1 MSNSAAQRKPIG
13 RWIAWITFGLVVLLG
28 VAALAVP
35 VVSRLR
41 QGQDFREAIQGAL
54 ARMPVTFASPEFLLG
69 LLLLPIVVILGRRSL
84 AGLDRFRRRMALGL
98 RVALVTLLVLALAEV
113 EWRDLTQRVEVVY
126 VVDHSRSIPEGKS
139 QEVLELINKSRGR
152 MDPRID
158 LAKVVVFGRE
168 GYNEATL
175 RKEGAALTRYASDI
189 DRDYSNLEEGI
200 TRALEALEPNARGR
214 IVLLSDG
221 NPTAGNVKNAI
232 AKAREAG
239 VPIDVVPIEYSYNEE
254 VLVEKVKIPE
264 EAKIGEPF
272 LARVVIHAA
281 EETEAKVHLW
291 RDGALVETRPVTL
304 KRGVNVEKFQL
315 ELDEAGFFRVE
326 AVVQIVGKQKDQLF
340 QNNTAHGFVFA
351 RGKAQ
356 VLYVHDEADPEAS
369 EAHNFLLALKAAEI
383 RVKVIPATDFPL
395 KVGELQGFDAVILD
409 DVARP
414 AFSDKQLKNIE
425 TAVADMGIGLIMIG
439 GARGFGAGEWRNTPV
454 EKALPVEMDIKQEQV
469 IPDGALGLV
478 IHSCEMAEGNAM
490 AINVCQKAVD
500 SLSAK
505 DTVGVLVYG
514 NEGSMWAVKPTKAR
528 NKRQIKTKIRNM
540 QVGDMPDFDP
550 IFSLAVNALEKL
562 PSAVKHMI
570 VMSDGDPSQPSASLL
585 KRCRKA
591 RITVSTICYFAHG
604 GAQGPSVD
612 LMKRIAN
619 VTGGKYYYLDDPKK
633 LPQIFLKESKRVT
646 RSLIVNKT
654 IVPAIRGQSPM
665 LAGFDGFPELT
676 GYVLTEAKPRAE
688 VALTAPD
695 GSPILAHWQYGVGK
709 SLAFTSDAKAR
720 WATEWV
726 GWDGFQSFWSQAVRW
741 VKKDV
746 QESEFK
752 VSTTLKGDQGQIVV
766 DAISEDGETISGLNV
781 RAKISSPDPK
791 EETQEVLLVQQGA
804 GRYVARFPVK
814 KVGTYSVS
822 LLSLDTDEEGKP
834 RRRHSVTTGLV
845 VPYSDEFKKL
855 KSDRT
860 FLEELAKAGGG
871 KIVEPEQLAAFEV
884 NPWRREDLGERE
896 ALEERWPFALAL
908 ALLLFFIDVAMR
920 RVALDWDKLIARAKA
935 VVTRKETPRTIDRL
949 RERKAQVQQAREETL
964 HKFTAE
970 PGADHGPV
978 EVAGAGTVGGDE
990 GGTQQGSDRPRPKPK
1005 PKPKPADGADEGGYT
1020 NRLLEAKRRARRELE
1035 EGRDKNI

>member
-1 MSNSAAQRKPIG
+1 MKNTTPQRKPIG
-13 RWIAWITFGLVVLLG
+13 RWIAWISFALVICVAA
-28 VAALAVP
+28 AALAVP
-35 VVSRLR
+35 VVRR
-41 QGQDFREAIQGAL
+41 MQDGQDFGEAFAGTL

-69 LLLLPIVVILGRRSL
+69 LLLLPIVILLGRKSL
-84 AGLDRFRRRMALGL
+84 AGLDRVRRRMAVGL
-98 RVALVTLLVLALAEV
+98 RLALVTLLVLALAEV
-113 EWRDLTQRVEVVY
+113 EWRDLTQRVEVIY

-139 QEVLELINKSRGR
+139 QEVLDLINKSRGR

-158 LAKVVVFGRE
+158 LGKIVVFGRE

-175 RKEGAALTRYASDI
+175 RRDGAPLTRYASDI

-200 TRALEALEPNARGR
+200 SRALEALEPNARGR

-221 NPTAGNVKNAI
+221 NQTAGDVKNAI

-254 VLVEKVKIPE
+254 VLVEKIKIPE

-272 LARVVIHAA
+272 LARVVIRAA
-281 EETEAKVHLW
+281 EDTEAKVHLW
-291 RDGALVETRPVTL
+291 RDGALIETRPVLL

-326 AVVQIVGKQKDQLF
+326 AVVQIVGKQKDHLF

-369 EAHNFLLALKAAEI
+369 EAHHFLLALKAAEI

-454 EKALPVEMDIKQEQV
+454 EKALPLEMDIKQEQV
-469 IPDGALGLV
+469 IPDGALALV

-500 SLSAK
+500 NLSAK
-505 DTVGVLVYG
+505 DTIGVLVYG
-514 NEGSMWAVKPTKAR
+514 QKGSMWAVKPTKAR
-528 NKRQIKTKIRNM
+528 NKRQIKAKIRQM

-550 IFSLAVNALEKL
+550 IFSLAVTALEKL

-570 VMSDGDPSQPSASLL
+570 VMSDGDPSQPRASLL

-619 VTGGKYYYLDDPKK
+619 VTGGKYYYLDDAKK

-654 IVPAIRGQSPM
+654 IVPAIRGQSPV

-709 SLAFTSDAKAR
+709 TLAFTSDAKPR

-726 GWDGFQSFWSQAVRW
+726 AWEGFQPFWSQAVRW

-746 QESEFK
+746 QESVFK

-766 DAISEDGETISGLNV
+766 DAISEDGETVSGLNV
-781 RAKISSPDPK
+781 RAKVSSPDPK
-791 EETQEVLLVQQGA
+791 EPTREIQLVQQGA
-804 GRYVARFPVK
+804 GRYVARFPVT

-822 LLSLDTDEEGKP
+822 LLSLDAEGQ
-834 RRRHSVTTGLV
+834 RRHSVTTGLV
-845 VPYSDEFKKL
+845 VPYSDEFKRL

-860 FLEELAKAGGG
+860 FLEEIAKLGGG
-871 KIVEPEQLAAFEV
+871 KIVEPEQLATFEI

-896 ALEERWPFALAL
+896 ALEERWSFALAL
-908 ALLLFFIDVAMR
+908 ALLLFFIDVATR
-920 RVALDWDKLIARAKA
+920 RVAIDWDKLIARAKA

-949 RERKAQVQQAREETL
+949 RERKARVQQAREETL

-970 PGADHGPV
+970 PGVDHGPV
-978 EVAGAGTVGGDE
+978 DVAGAGSVGGP
-990 GGTQQGSDRPRPKPK
+990 GGDQGQDRPRPKPK
-1005 PKPKPADGADEGGYT
+1005 PKPKPTADGAAEGGYT
-1020 NRLLEAKRRARRELE
+1020 NRLLEAKRRARRELD
-1035 EGRDKNI
+1035 EGKDRG

>member
-1 MSNSAAQRKPIG
+1 MSQTTAQRKPIG
-13 RWIAWITFGLVVLLG
+13 RWIAWISLVLALLLG
-28 VAALAVP
+28 AAAIAVP
-35 VVSRLR
+35 VVRR
-41 QGQDFREAIQGAL
+41 MQEGQDFREAVQGAL

-69 LLLLPIVVILGRRSL
+69 LLLLPIVVLLGRRSL

-98 RVALVTLLVLALAEV
+98 RLTLVTLLVLALAEV

-126 VVDHSRSIPEGKS
+126 VVDHSRSIPEAKS

-158 LAKVVVFGRE
+158 LGKVVVFGRE

-175 RKEGAALTRYASDI
+175 RKDGAALSRYASDI
-189 DRDYSNLEEGI
+189 DRDYSNVEEGL

-214 IVLLSDG
+214 IVLFSDG
-221 NPTAGNVKNAI
+221 NETAGQVKNAI

-239 VPIDVVPIEYSYNEE
+239 VPVDVVPIEYAYNEE

-281 EETEAKVHLW
+281 EEVEAKVHLW

-315 ELDEAGFFRVE
+315 ELTEAGFFRVE
-326 AVVQIVGKQKDQLF
+326 AVVQLVGKGRDQLF

-383 RVKVIPATDFPL
+383 RVKVISATDFPL

-414 AFSDKQLKNIE
+414 AFSEKQLKNIE

-454 EKALPVEMDIKQEQV
+454 EKALPLEMDIKQEQV

-505 DTVGVLVYG
+505 DTVGVLVFG
-514 NEGSMWAVKPTKAR
+514 DQGSMWAVKPTKAR
-528 NKRQIKTKIRNM
+528 NKRQIKAKIRKM

-550 IFSLAVNALEKL
+550 IFSLAVTALEKM
-562 PSAVKHMI
+562 PNAVKHMI

-654 IVPAIRGQSPM
+654 IVPAIRGDSPV

-726 GWDGFQSFWSQAVRW
+726 GWEGFQTFWSQAVRW

-746 QESEFK
+746 QESSFK
-752 VSTTLKGDQGQIVV
+752 VSTSLKGDQGQIVV
-766 DAISEDGETISGLNV
+766 DALTEDGETIPGLNI

-791 EETQEVLLVQQGA
+791 EEAQEIELVQRGGG
-804 GRYVARFPVK
+804 GRYVAKFPVK

-822 LLSLDTDEEGKP
+822 LLSLETDESGKQH
-834 RRRHSVTTGLV
+834 RRHSVTTGLV

-871 KIVEPEQLAAFEV
+871 KVVEPEQLAAFEV

-908 ALLLFFIDVAMR
+908 ALLLFFLDVSMR
-920 RVALDWDKLIARAKA
+920 RVAIDWDKLIARAKA

-949 RERKAQVQQAREETL
+949 RERKAKVQQAREETL
-964 HKFTAE
+964 TKFSAD
-970 PGADHGPV
+970 PDVDHGPV
-978 EVAGAGTVGGDE
+978 EVAGAGSVGGD
-990 GGTQQGSDRPRPKPK
+990 GSQAGPSRPRPKPK
-1005 PKPKPADGADEGGYT
+1005 PKPKPAEGAAEGGYT

-1035 EGRDKNI
+1035 EGKDQD

>member
-1 MSNSAAQRKPIG
+1 MSKTSAQRKPIG
-13 RWIAWITFGLVVLLG
+13 RWIAWISLAVVLLLG
-28 VAALAVP
+28 AAAIAVP
-35 VVSRLR
+35 VVRR
-41 QGQDFREAIQGAL
+41 MQEGQGFREAVQGAL

-69 LLLLPIVVILGRRSL
+69 LLLLPIVILLGRRSL

-98 RVALVTLLVLALAEV
+98 RLSLVTLLVLALAEV

-126 VVDHSRSIPEGKS
+126 VVDHSRSIPEAKS

-158 LAKVVVFGRE
+158 LGKVVVFGRE

-175 RKEGAALTRYASDI
+175 RKEGAALSRYASDI
-189 DRDYSNLEEGI
+189 DRDYSNIEEGL

-214 IVLLSDG
+214 IVLFSDG
-221 NPTAGNVKNAI
+221 NETAGKVKNAI

-315 ELDEAGFFRVE
+315 ELSEAGFFRVE
-326 AVVQIVGKQKDQLF
+326 AVVQLVGKGRDQLF

-369 EAHNFLLALKAAEI
+369 EAHNLLLALKAAEI
-383 RVKVIPATDFPL
+383 RVKVISATDFPL

-490 AINVCQKAVD
+490 AISVCQKAVD

-514 NEGSMWAVKPTKAR
+514 GQGSMWAVKPTKAR
-528 NKRQIKTKIRNM
+528 NKRQIKAQIRKM
-540 QVGDMPDFDP
+540 EVGDMPDFDP
-550 IFSLAVNALEKL
+550 IFSLAVTALEKM
-562 PSAVKHMI
+562 PNAVKHMI

-654 IVPAIRGQSPM
+654 IVPAIRGQSPV
-665 LAGFDGFPELT
+665 LTGFDGFPELT
-676 GYVLTEAKPRAE
+676 G
-688 VALTAPD
+688 
-695 GSPILAHWQYGVGK
+695 SPIMAHWQYGVGK

-726 GWDGFQSFWSQAVRW
+726 GWEGFQSFWSQAVRW

-746 QESEFK
+746 QESVFK
-752 VSTTLKGDQGQIVV
+752 VSTSLNGDQGQIVV
-766 DAISEDGETISGLNV
+766 DAISEDGETVTGLNI
-781 RAKISSPDPK
+781 RAKVSSPDPK
-791 EETQEVLLVQQGA
+791 EEAQEVQLVQRGGA
-804 GRYVARFPVK
+804 GRYVAKFPVK

-822 LLSLDTDEEGKP
+822 LLSLDGEGQ
-834 RRRHSVTTGLV
+834 RRHSVTTGLV

-871 KIVEPEQLAAFEV
+871 KIVEPDQLAAFEV

-896 ALEERWPFALAL
+896 ALEERWPLALAL
-908 ALLLFFIDVAMR
+908 ALLLFFLDVSMR

-949 RERKAQVQQAREETL
+949 RERKAKVQQEREETL
-964 HKFTAE
+964 TKFSAE
-970 PGADHGPV
+970 PGVDHGPV
-978 EVAGAGTVGGDE
+978 EVAGAGSVGGP
-990 GGTQQGSDRPRPKPK
+990 GGGGENTRSDRPRPKPK
-1005 PKPKPADGADEGGYT
+1005 PKPKPAEGAGEGGYT

-1035 EGRDKNI
+1035 EGKDKN

>member
-1 MSNSAAQRKPIG
+1 MSQPSAQRKPIG
-13 RWIAWITFGLVVLLG
+13 RWIAWTSAVVVLLLA

-35 VVSRLR
+35 VARR
-41 QGQDFREAIQGAL
+41 MQEGQDFREAMQGAL

-69 LLLLPIVVILGRRSL
+69 LLLLPIVVLLGRRSL

-98 RVALVTLLVLALAEV
+98 RLTLVTLLVFALAEI

-126 VVDHSRSIPEGKS
+126 VVDHSRSIPEEKS
-139 QEVLELINKSRGR
+139 QQVLDLINKSRGR

-158 LAKVVVFGRE
+158 LGKVVVFGRE

-175 RKEGAALTRYASDI
+175 RKDGAALSRYASDI
-189 DRDYSNLEEGI
+189 DRDYSNVEEGL

-214 IVLLSDG
+214 IVLFSDG
-221 NPTAGNVKNAI
+221 NPTAGKVKNAI

-239 VPIDVVPIEYSYNEE
+239 VPIDVVPIEYAYDEE

-304 KRGVNVEKFQL
+304 KRGANVEKFQL
-315 ELDEAGFFRVE
+315 ELSEAGFFRVE
-326 AVVQIVGKQKDQLF
+326 AVVQLVGKGRDQLF

-356 VLYVHDEADPEAS
+356 ILYVHDEADPEAT

-383 RVKVIPATDFPL
+383 RVKVISATDFPL
-395 KVGELQGFDAVILD
+395 KMGELQGYDAMILD

-414 AFSDKQLKNIE
+414 AFSEVQLKNIE
-425 TAVADMGIGLIMIG
+425 TAVNSMGIGLVMIG

-454 EKALPVEMDIKQEQV
+454 ERALPVEMDIKQEQV

-514 NEGSMWAVKPTKAR
+514 DQGSMWAVKPTKAR
-528 NKRQIKTKIRNM
+528 NKRQIKAKIRKM

-550 IFSLAVNALEKL
+550 IFSLAVTALEKM
-562 PSAVKHMI
+562 PNAVKHMI

-619 VTGGKYYYLDDPKK
+619 VTGGKYYYLDDAKK

-654 IVPAIRGQSPM
+654 IVPAIRGQSPV
-665 LAGFDGFPELT
+665 LTGFDGFPALT

-726 GWDGFQSFWSQAVRW
+726 GWEGFQTFWSQAIRW

-746 QESEFK
+746 QESAFK
-752 VSTTLKGDQGQIVV
+752 VSTSLNGDQGQIVV
-766 DAISEDGETISGLNV
+766 DAIGEDGETVTGLNI
-781 RAKISSPDPK
+781 RAKVSSPDPK
-791 EETQEVLLVQQGA
+791 EEPQEVELVQRGGA
-804 GRYVARFPVK
+804 GRYVAKFPVK

-822 LLSLDTDEEGKP
+822 LLSLDEEGK
-834 RRRHSVTTGLV
+834 RRHSVTTGLV

-896 ALEERWPFALAL
+896 ALEERWPLALAL
-908 ALLLFFIDVAMR
+908 ALLLFFLDVSIR
-920 RVALDWDKLIARAKA
+920 RVAIDWDKLIAKAKA
-935 VVTRKETPRTIDRL
+935 AVTRKETPRTIDRL
-949 RERKAQVQQAREETL
+949 RERKAKVQQAREETL
-964 HKFTAE
+964 TKFTAD
-970 PGADHGPV
+970 PSVDHGPV
-978 EVAGAGTVGGDE
+978 EVAGAGSVGGP
-990 GGTQQGSDRPRPKPK
+990 GGGSSESGSGRPKPK
-1005 PKPKPADGADEGGYT
+1005 PKPKPKPAEGAAEGGYT

-1035 EGRDKNI
+1035 EGKDQD